1 MNNGTTF
8 HRFGGLLRRALLGFS
23 LAFLPTLSAQAD
35 EPSLNNI
42 TFSALP
48 GDKVQVRLELSAP
61 PASKPLSFT
70 IDNPA
75 RLALDFPGTTL
86 NLAQRTKTIGTGAAQ
101 SVTAVEAGGRTRVVL
116 NLVRMV
122 GYDVSLDGKDVVVTL
137 NSQPTSA
144 VQPAVASASSGGSAM
159 PGTGGGEIEDI
170 DFRRGTGG
178 EGLVLIKLSDPST
191 SVNVDQVG
199 GKIVVDFANAK
210 LPEKLDRRLDV
221 VDFATPVKEIDTK
234 PRGHGTHMVITPT
247 GKTEFDHLA
256 YQTDNLFTVEL
267 KPLTKA
273 EEEAAKKAKFG
284 YTGEKLSLNF
294 QNIEVRAVLQ
304 LLADFT
310 GLNMVASDTVTGNV
324 TLRLKNVPWD
334 QALDIILKAK
344 GLAMRKAGNVIM
356 VAPQEEIATREK
368 LELEAEKQL
377 RELAPLKT
385 EFVQINYA
393 KAEDIAKLIKAEGK
407 NLLSERGNVSVD
419 ERTNTLL
426 IQETEE
432 KINEI
437 RKLVGTLDIPV
448 RQVLIE
454 SRIVIANQDF
464 TKDLGV
470 RFGYSRTNVSAGNDI
485 FYSVGGKQAGDVNY
499 GGNTAFN
506 TNNLENY
513 IVNLPIAGPAAAAEL
528 AVGKIGS
535 YLLQL
540 ELQAL
545 QVEGKGEVISAPRVI
560 TANQKEATIEQ
571 GTDIP
576 YQQSTSSGATSV
588 SFKKA
593 VLSLKVTPH
602 ITPDDR
608 IIMDL
613 VVNKDSIG
621 QIFAGVPSID
631 TNNVSTQVLVDNGET
646 VVLGGVYSQT
656 NRKDVTRVPFF
667 SDLPYFGALF
677 KSTSQ
682 TANKDELLIFVTPKI
697 VKDNLALQ

>member
-8 HRFGGLLRRALLGFS
+8 HRFGGLLRWVLLGFS

-42 TFSALP
+42 SFSALP
-48 GDKVQVRLELSAP
+48 GDKVQVRLQLSAP
-61 PASKPLSFT
+61 PATKPLSFT

-144 VQPAVASASSGGSAM
+144 AQPAVAASSSAGSAM

-178 EGLVLIKLSDPST
+178 EGLVLIKLSDPTT

-234 PRGHGTHMVITPT
+234 PRGNGTHMVITPT
-247 GKTEFDHLA
+247 GKGEFDHLA

-267 KPLTKA
+267 KPLTK
-273 EEEAAKKAKFG
+273 EQEEAAKKAKFG

-368 LELEAEKQL
+368 LELEAQKQL

-470 RFGYSRTNVSAGNDI
+470 RFGYSRTNVSAGHDI

-499 GGNTAFN
+499 GSTTAFN

-667 SDLPYFGALF
+667 SDLPYLGALF
-677 KSTSQ
+677 KTTSQ